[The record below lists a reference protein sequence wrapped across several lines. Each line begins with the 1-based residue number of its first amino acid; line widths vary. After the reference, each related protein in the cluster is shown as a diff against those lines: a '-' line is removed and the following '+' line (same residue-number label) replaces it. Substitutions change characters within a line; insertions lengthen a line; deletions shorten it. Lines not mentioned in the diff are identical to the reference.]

1 MKKASTSVLVYGVYL
16 LVLGVVY
23 MIVPNIPLALLGF
36 ATTTEPWIRVM
47 AACVV
52 IIGYYYIQTARNEL
66 VPFFRW
72 TLHCRIF
79 FALAVVIFVVLQLAQ
94 PMLLLFGVLDLLGA
108 LWTGLTLRDSHKL
121 GQG

>member
-1 MKKASTSVLVYGVYL
+1 MKRASTSILVYGVYL
-16 LVLGVVY
+16 LVLGAVY

-52 IIGYYYIQTARNEL
+52 IIGYYYIQAARNEL

-79 FALAVVIFVVLQLAQ
+79 FPVVVVVLVVLKLAQ
-94 PMLLLFGVLDLLGA
+94 PMLLLFGLLDLAGA
-108 LWTGLTLRDSHKL
+108 LWTGLALRGSHE
-121 GQG
+121 